1 MGSGF
6 PAGMAQM
13 NLPQF
18 FLWTFL
24 GSVVFCGA
32 FIYVGDVLGDHL
44 NEILP
49 LIHKGGLIILGVA
62 IVVAVATFFIM
73 RARRAQRAG

>member
-1 MGSGF
+1 
-6 PAGMAQM
+6 M

-18 FLWTFL
+18 YLWTFL

-32 FIYVGDVLGDHL
+32 FIAVGDLLGDHL

-49 LIHKGGLIILGVA
+49 LIHKGGLVIFGVA
-62 IVVAVATFFIM
+62 VIAAVAAFFIM
-73 RARRAQRAG
+73 RARRTQRAG